1 MGLYVTLVYAVG
13 SFLRIMF
20 DRYSERVIY
29 EELPDTE
36 RLREICEGI
45 CIAQQEG
52 DLRNEKYLY
61 DLLIAIYRNP

>member
-1 MGLYVTLVYAVG
+1 
-13 SFLRIMF
+13 MF

-52 DLRNEKYLY
+52 DLRTEKYLY
-61 DLLIAIYRNP
+61 DLLIAIYRSPELMIKMTGMRNKYLPE